1 MIFNRESAS
10 NREIHE
16 IPIISINILLHEPM
30 RLYLIVMMNLHIVPM
45 VERRLLS
52 VKMSTTL
59 TLLRTTIIISSP

>member
-1 MIFNRESAS
+1 MIFNRKSAS

-30 RLYLIVMMNLHIVPM
+30 CLYLIVMMNLHIVPM
-45 VERRLLS
+45 EERRLLS

-59 TLLRTTIIISSP
+59 TLLRTTIIISFP

>member
-1 MIFNRESAS
+1 MIFNRKSAS